1 MTNTIGYISAHI
13 HTKVIS
19 KYLTG
24 KNASTFLFCDGKLV
38 TAFGEQIG
46 SFWQKHKEE
55 DNILYLHY
63 AETDPF

>member
-1 MTNTIGYISAHI
+1 M
-13 HTKVIS
+13 
-19 KYLTG
+19 TG

-55 DNILYLHY
+55 DNILYIHY